1 MSVDHEMGNTM
12 ALHERN
18 IHADDDDQSQP
29 PWPSPDDHHMF
40 TDGCPDCEMARAS
53 LVMEQDLREC
63 SLRLWVAGWSPIEL
77 LDEVVRTTGLTK
89 SRDFMVQVLL
99 VDDSHRSDQAR
110 PREWTDRI
118 TALQAMSGID
128 DVSIGWFI
136 RWVFANQFSI
146 ESECIANGTIA
157 TLYDLLNPRIAA

>member
-1 MSVDHEMGNTM
+1 M

-18 IHADDDDQSQP
+18 THADDGDRNQP
-29 PWPSPDDHHMF
+29 PWPSTDDHHMF
-40 TDGCPDCEMARAS
+40 TAGCPECEMARAA
-53 LVMEQDLREC
+53 LLMEEDLRDC

-77 LDEVVRTTGLTK
+77 LDEVVRTTGLAK

-110 PREWTDRI
+110 PSAWIDRI
-118 TALQAMSGID
+118 TALRAMSGID
-128 DVSIGWFI
+128 DVSVGWFI
-136 RWVFANQFSI
+136 RWVFANQCSV

-157 TLYDLLNPRIAA
+157 TLHDLLNPRIAA